1 MPKQGRKKGNVLFQI
16 ETNKVKNEC
25 VICVC
30 VLYEILF
37 GGMHPIVRKEIKKHN
52 NNRNAAL
59 LFAIGSVLFF
69 FKDLFKST
77 VLSIGP
83 FLKQM
88 A

>member
-37 GGMHPIVRKEIKKHN
+37 GGMHPIVRKEIKK
-52 NNRNAAL
+52 
-59 LFAIGSVLFF
+59 
-69 FKDLFKST
+69 T
-77 VLSIGP
+77 
-83 FLKQM
+83 
-88 A
+88 